1 MRLLHDRLYGA
12 GTGRTFLLGDYLAD
26 LPRAVAERIRGEV
39 AKRIAT
45 EYGDDALKGYAMR
58 NGSEDEDIVPPR
70 PSFRPALPE
79 PSLAACESSSATD
92 TLAKVVEKST
102 RGRTLG
108 VQVFKVDART
118 LRSTADKKFCA
129 ALLWTSAGK
138 QVVNYT
144 VEWMNRETGQFWV
157 EFRWM

>member
-1 MRLLHDRLYGA
+1 LIGPDQFAPVLSTADIA
-12 GTGRTFLLGDYLAD
+12 SSPLA
-26 LPRAVAERIRGEV
+26 LS
-39 AKRIAT
+39 
-45 EYGDDALKGYAMR
+45 LAMH
-58 NGSEDEDIVPPR
+58 NGSETDSEPPVPMKT
-70 PSFRPALPE
+70 
-79 PSLAACESSSATD
+79 LAACESTSVTD
-92 TLAKVVEKST
+92 TLARVVEKST

-108 VQVFKVDART
+108 IQVFKVDPRR
-118 LRSTADKKFCA
+118 LRNTADKRFCA